1 MKTANKFHLYID
13 DTGSRDP
20 DKTCAP
26 EAREDKMDCFGLGG
40 IIIREDRINETMQ
53 AHRRFCAEHNI
64 TYPLHSYAMRG
75 GRKKFA
81 WLKKPEKSGIF
92 MPALEE
98 YLLSLPIITIA
109 CIVDRPGYLAR
120 YKEKFREQ
128 LWLMCKTAFT
138 ILVERAAKYVD
149 EQGGAMEIY
158 FEQSGKKEDRDLIAY
173 MRDLKARGLDFDK
186 GSSGPYTP
194 LRSDDFKRLCLGKPY
209 R

>member
-1 MKTANKFHLYID
+1 
-13 DTGSRDP
+13 
-20 DKTCAP
+20 
-26 EAREDKMDCFGLGG
+26 
-40 IIIREDRINETMQ
+40 
-53 AHRRFCAEHNI
+53 
-64 TYPLHSYAMRG
+64 
-75 GRKKFA
+75 
-81 WLKKPEKSGIF
+81 

-173 MRDLKARGLDFDK
+173 MRDLKTRGLDFDK

-209 R
+209 RKTKTTPMIQIADLVLYPMAKAGYMPNYRPYTRLKAAGKLIDTHLPEDAVGARGIKYSCFDSPKQQKPSL